1 MERQDVASFVSQ
13 IYVNTK
19 HSSKKCQKMFFL
31 CLHKHIYNGQNI
43 KN

>member
-19 HSSKKCQKMFFL
+19 HSSKCQKMFFL